1 MSIGSILDSLG
12 NLMLTPCRID
22 ALNRWVIESPAP
34 SIISRISVFE
44 PLETGVL
51 SVDSMI
57 PIGRGQRELLVGD
70 RQTGKTSIGVDTILN
85 QKYSKVL
92 CVYVPIGQKASSI
105 LEVFLSL
112 VLRDASFYVSL
123 LVAAA
128 SLSAVYQFISAY
140 TGSAV
145 SEFFMLSIELP
156 SFLLLDDLSR
166 HAVAYREIYLLLR
179 RPPGREAYPGE
190 TKGLWKCI
198 VLLVVKS
205 SEIFFIHSRLLA

>member
-12 NLMLTPCRID
+12 NFMLTPCRID
-22 ALNRWVIESPAP
+22 AHYRWVIESPAP

-140 TGSAV
+140 TG
-145 SEFFMLSIELP
+145 
-156 SFLLLDDLSR
+156 
-166 HAVAYREIYLLLR
+166 
-179 RPPGREAYPGE
+179 
-190 TKGLWKCI
+190 K
-198 VLLVVKS
+198 VVV
-205 SEIFFIHSRLLA
+205 I